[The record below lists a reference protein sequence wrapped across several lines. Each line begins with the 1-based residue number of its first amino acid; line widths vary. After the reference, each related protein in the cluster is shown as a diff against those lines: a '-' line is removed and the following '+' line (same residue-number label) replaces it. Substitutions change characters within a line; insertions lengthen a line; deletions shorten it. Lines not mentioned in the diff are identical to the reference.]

1 MNDATKFPPLLADF
15 RLLLILFVAFRVLL
29 LLAYPPFFIDGVERG
44 IGVGGDR
51 LYHYALSSLED
62 EGLWPFRDWWSE
74 FPPLWYL
81 TTTTLHA
88 ALGAQASYDTWSL
101 ALGVLAILFEVG
113 NLALLRRI
121 GARLHGEGMGLA
133 LAWVYAVLLAPTIF
147 MWWNFDSWATLTLL
161 GGISLALENRPRLL
175 GLVLGIGALVKFV
188 PLLVLGALA
197 RFWPWRRAA
206 LSAGLALA
214 TFALAYGPLFALNA
228 DFALI
233 SLTAQF
239 GKPSYQTVWALLDGN
254 YTTGNFGTVESHLR
268 ADGVNDGVGER
279 NPARVP
285 SWLRLGVALALGLA
299 AFLRARRADAL
310 GLMAFVG
317 LTFIIFYLQSQGWSP
332 QWLSQIVPLALMVF
346 PTRDGVLTVVVLSL
360 LAFVE
365 YPFLFIRTGDTGGV
379 FEPDHPLFPLWVL
392 VILARSVS
400 LVGLGW
406 AFYRKICQL
415 PNPLLALE
423 RETTP

>member
-1 MNDATKFPPLLADF
+1 MNDSLKFPPLLADF
-15 RLLLILFVAFRVLL
+15 RLLLMLFVAFRASL

-44 IGVGGDR
+44 IGAGGDR
-51 LYHYALSSLED
+51 LYHYVLSSLED

-81 TTTTLHA
+81 TTTGVHA
-88 ALGAQASYDTWSL
+88 LLGAQASYDNWSL
-101 ALGVLAILFEVG
+101 VLGMLAITFEVG

-121 GARLHGEGMGLA
+121 GARLHGEGLGLA
-133 LAWVYAVLLAPTIF
+133 LAWLYAVLLAPTIF
-147 MWWNFDSWATLTLL
+147 MWWNFDSWATLALL
-161 GGISLALENRPRLL
+161 GGISLALENRPRLT
-175 GLVLGIGALVKFV
+175 GVMLGIGALVKFV

-206 LSAGLALA
+206 LSAGTAFA
-214 TFALAYGPLFALNA
+214 VFALAYVPLFALNA

-239 GKPSYQTVWALLDGN
+239 GKPSYQTVWALIDGN

-268 ADGVNDGVGER
+268 ADGVDEGVGER
-279 NPARVP
+279 NPPRIP

-299 AFLRARRADAL
+299 AFLRVRRADSL
-310 GLMAFVG
+310 GLIAFVG
-317 LTFIIFYLQSQGWSP
+317 LTFIVFYLQSQGWSP
-332 QWLSQIVPLALMVF
+332 QWLSQIIPLTLLVF
-346 PTRDGVLTVVVLSL
+346 PSRDGVLTVVMLSV

-365 YPFLFIRTGDTGGV
+365 YPFLFIRTGDAGGV
-379 FEPDHPLFPLWVL
+379 FQPSHPSFSLWVL
-392 VILARSVS
+392 VVLARSAI

-406 AFYRKICQL
+406 AFYRKLRQQ
-415 PNPLLALE
+415 PNPLLTLE
-423 RETTP
+423 R